1 MGTRY
6 EEHLNNQLRKLNIP
20 LKQKSLMEFL
30 ALKPAQ
36 ETIAVLLPP
45 MVQCGFVVL
54 RVAKLQDQFLT
65 SHPT

>member
-1 MGTRY
+1 MA
-6 EEHLNNQLRKLNIP
+6 
-20 LKQKSLMEFL
+20 FL

-54 RVAKLQDQFLT
+54 RGATLQDQFLT
-65 SHPT
+65 SHPA